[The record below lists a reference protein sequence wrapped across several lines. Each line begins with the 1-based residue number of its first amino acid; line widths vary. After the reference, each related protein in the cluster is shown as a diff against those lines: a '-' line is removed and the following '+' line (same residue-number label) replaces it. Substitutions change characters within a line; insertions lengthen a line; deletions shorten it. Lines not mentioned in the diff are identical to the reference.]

1 MASFL
6 SKERQPKNPL
16 FSLDG
21 LYCEEEDLGDYG
33 LKEGSEICYENVY
46 WEDDELV
53 CLLSKERE
61 AFLGRSDLNSNGSL
75 MVARTEAIEWM
86 LRVIAH
92 YGFTFMTT
100 LLAVNYFDR
109 FKSSLCLHRENPWVS
124 QLAAFACLSLAAK
137 VEETQ
142 VPLLLDLQVDESKY
156 LFDAKTIQRMEL
168 LVLSTLGWNM
178 NPVTSLS
185 FIDHIIR
192 RLGFKTHLRLEFL
205 QRCECL
211 LLSLITGPPLEDGL
225 EVLTD

>member
-109 FKSSLCLHRENPWVS
+109 FKSSLCLHRENPWV
-124 QLAAFACLSLAAK
+124 
-137 VEETQ
+137 
-142 VPLLLDLQVDESKY
+142 DESKY

-211 LLSLITGPPLEDGL
+211 LLSLITDSRFDCYLPSAWAAATMLH
-225 EVLTD
+225 VIH